1 MKVISRVAAALLLSL
16 PTAAGCGNSPTTPT
30 PVVTNLVSLEI
41 SCPASLL
48 VGQSR
53 FCFAY
58 GHYANGSV
66 HSVTPIWFSSAPEIL
81 SVAALANAGNVV
93 GRGAGEAVVA
103 SEFEGMRASA
113 TVSVRAEDFLSVS
126 SAAIQ
131 GTFRIGQVVS
141 MWAIGHYGVASVDSA
156 ELNIE
161 ITNQDGT
168 LVVAGTPRVVPRGG
182 DAFVLTSTFTIPP
195 GATKVCRTAVLQI
208 GATRLTAVGDAS
220 IFPCINVTQ

>member
-16 PTAAGCGNSPTTPT
+16 PMAAGCGNSPTTPT

-48 VGQSR
+48 VGQRRS
-53 FCFAY
+53 CFAN
-58 GHYANGSV
+58 GHYADGSLR
-66 HSVTPIWFSSAPEIL
+66 SVTPIWSSSDPNIV
-81 SVAALANAGNVV
+81 SIAAVANAGSVT
-93 GRGAGEAVVA
+93 GRGAGEAVVS
-103 SEFEGMRASA
+103 SELEGKRASA

-131 GTFRIGQVVS
+131 GTFQTGQVVS
-141 MWAIGHYGVASVDSA
+141 MWAIGQYGVASADSA

-168 LVVAGTPRVVPRGG
+168 LVVAGTPQAVPRGG

-195 GATKVCRTAVLQI
+195 GTTRVCRTAVLQI